1 MLIKIKVHI
10 ISVAIK
16 NPAMARIF
24 GILFTTHQNY
34 WIMRFLKDKAMS
46 AIAKINR
53 VDGSGT

>member
-1 MLIKIKVHI
+1 MLRKIKVHI

-16 NPAMARIF
+16 SPALARLF
-24 GILFTTHQNY
+24 GVLFATHQNY